1 MSHLGRLE
9 IRFFRRRRG
18 ICFFRS
24 CGGLLVRQPAAR
36 ARRRSDSRYQE
47 RRAIFEYL
55 MSEEGKG
62 VVTEL
67 VWFNENRAVGTF
79 DLRLARSLLRV

>member
-1 MSHLGRLE
+1 
-9 IRFFRRRRG
+9 
-18 ICFFRS
+18 
-24 CGGLLVRQPAAR
+24 
-36 ARRRSDSRYQE
+36 
-47 RRAIFEYL
+47 